1 MNFFTDQTKEDFSI
15 TIVDGISLI
24 KVNSIRAT
32 LNEAKIFKQLINSLL
47 SANHNKIIIDFS
59 ETLFLDSSIVS
70 VMIKIVKEIRKNNGD
85 IITVTPKGNINN
97 IFLRTGLNK
106 IFKQYEDTDS
116 AILSFSAA

>member
-70 VMIKIVKEIRKNNGD
+70 VMIKIVKEIRKNNGG

>member
-106 IFKQYEDTDS
+106 IFKQYEDIDS